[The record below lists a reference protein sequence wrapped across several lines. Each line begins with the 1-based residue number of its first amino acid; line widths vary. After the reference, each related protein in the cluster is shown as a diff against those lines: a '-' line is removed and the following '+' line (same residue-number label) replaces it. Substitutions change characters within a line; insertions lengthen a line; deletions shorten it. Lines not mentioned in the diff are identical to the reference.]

1 VSDRLRIPS
10 PLATTVTIAALTWTR
25 LLRGRALWVGLLIAV
40 LPLMYAGAMR
50 SVGESTGIELFGIV
64 GLILAVLAPMFVG
77 SSIGEEIEDRTT
89 TYLWSRP
96 VPRWAILAGKLLAL
110 APLAAVIAL
119 VSWGAACRIAWDIW
133 PSLQTCGALVAGA
146 FAISFVAA
154 GIATLAPRHGTALT
168 IIYMLFFDTP
178 LGVLPATVRELSVT
192 HQVRTLAG
200 TTPFETGLA
209 SAAIALTILS
219 GVWILV
225 AALRVRRLEA

>member
-1 VSDRLRIPS
+1 MSEPRRIPS
-10 PLATTVTIAALTWTR
+10 GLATTATIAGLTWTR
-25 LLRGRALWVGLLIAV
+25 LVRGRALWVGLLIAV

-50 SVGESTGIELFGIV
+50 SVGESTGGELFGLE

-110 APLAAVIAL
+110 APLAALIVLAGWI
-119 VSWGAACRIAWDIW
+119 AACRIAWDIW

-146 FAISFVAA
+146 VAISFVAA

-168 IIYMLFFDTP
+168 IVYMLFFDTP

-192 HQVRTLAG
+192 HQMRTLAG
-200 TTPFETGLA
+200 TSPFEAGPA
-209 SAAIALTILS
+209 SAAIALTIIS
-219 GVWILV
+219 GVWILI
-225 AALRVRRLEA
+225 AALRIRRLEA